1 MFLLTFSFLLSTL
14 KQMAAAVAKLKST
27 RNRQSL
33 NPEDVVNRRFA
44 AKKQVEGMKKKA
56 ESSIASP
63 SAGTKNSASKKRK
76 GNKAKSSIAS
86 PSAGTKNSDSK
97 KRKGAASSSSRKSAR
112 LASQSETGQVGK
124 ELGSLMEEAAE
135 SGNSGDDSD
144 EEDDDDNEE
153 DGGSKKKRSGKK

>member
-1 MFLLTFSFLLSTL
+1 
-14 KQMAAAVAKLKST
+14 MAAAVAKLKSS

-33 NPEDVVNRRFA
+33 NPEDVVNRRLA

-135 SGNSGDDSD
+135 SENSGDDSDDD